1 MAKVAFS
8 KLGLKKTDETS
19 IVNVNGIDIEV
30 KHYLPIN
37 DKLILITNVM
47 NQAIN
52 ADSTFKNP
60 VKIELFGSLA
70 IVEAYT
76 NLSFTEKQKE
86 DPCKLYDLLDTNG
99 VFDTIFPV
107 IPQEEYEFVIEGI
120 DSSMDAFYNY
130 QNSVMGIL
138 DRISTDYS
146 NLDMDAANIQSKI
159 ADPQNLELLKN
170 IMSKLG

>member
-8 KLGLKKTDETS
+8 KLGLKKIDKTS
-19 IVNVNGIDIEV
+19 IINVNGVDIEV

-70 IVEAYT
+70 IIEAYT

-86 DPCKLYDLLDTNG
+86 NPCKLYDLLDTNC
-99 VFDTIFPV
+99 VFDMIFPS
-107 IPQEEYEFVIEGI
+107 IPKEEYEFVINGI
-120 DSSMDAFYNY
+120 DASMDAFYNY

-138 DRISTDYS
+138 DRVSADYS

-159 ADPQNLELLKN
+159 ADPKNLELLKDVL
-170 IMSKLG
+170 SKMG